1 MIILRDLLRYVN
13 VKRMSNVLKKTGGR
27 NVSTR
32 YDSIYLFFIYATISV
47 NSSCPLMC
55 SNVFIPFM
63 TGISISNKIYQLCI
77 IE

>member
-1 MIILRDLLRYVN
+1 MIILRDFLRYVN
-13 VKRMSNVLKKTGGR
+13 VKRMANVLKKTGGR

-32 YDSIYLFFIYATISV
+32 YDSIYLFFIYATISG

-63 TGISISNKIYQLCI
+63 TDISISNKIYQLCI
-77 IE
+77 FE